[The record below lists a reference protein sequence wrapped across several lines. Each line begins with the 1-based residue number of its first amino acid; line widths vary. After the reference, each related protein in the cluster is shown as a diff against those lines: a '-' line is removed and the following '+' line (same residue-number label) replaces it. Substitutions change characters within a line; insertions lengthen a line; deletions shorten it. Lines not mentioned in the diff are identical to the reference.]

1 VRTGTPRGYQMYPGH
16 PNQLSTTRQSLF
28 LTDARHTPRRV
39 PAPRKFDIRRG
50 TGTGTAVLGGYH
62 PQNTEAPMR
71 PTQIRLP
78 VVAAG
83 IASLLVASSASIPA
97 AAASQDR
104 HARRA
109 HGAAATHYGN
119 FGGYRPLYGYYT
131 PPRPVRAR
139 RG

>member
-1 VRTGTPRGYQMYPGH
+1 
-16 PNQLSTTRQSLF
+16 
-28 LTDARHTPRRV
+28 
-39 PAPRKFDIRRG
+39 
-50 TGTGTAVLGGYH
+50 
-62 PQNTEAPMR
+62 MR

-83 IASLLVASSASIPA
+83 IALLLVASSASLP

-109 HGAAATHYGN
+109 HGAAATHHGN

-131 PPRPVRAR
+131 RHGQYVPGAGDRLIYGPGYVFVPG
-139 RG
+139 RGILDEACNLPSSTCTNEYRDVH

>member
-1 VRTGTPRGYQMYPGH
+1 
-16 PNQLSTTRQSLF
+16 
-28 LTDARHTPRRV
+28 
-39 PAPRKFDIRRG
+39 
-50 TGTGTAVLGGYH
+50 
-62 PQNTEAPMR
+62 MR

-83 IASLLVASSASIPA
+83 IASLLVASSASGP

-109 HGAAATHYGN
+109 HGAAATTHHGN

-131 PPRPVRAR
+131 RHGQYVPGAGDRLIYGPGYVFVPG
-139 RG
+139 RGILDEACNLPSSTCTNEYRDVH

>member
-1 VRTGTPRGYQMYPGH
+1 
-16 PNQLSTTRQSLF
+16 
-28 LTDARHTPRRV
+28 
-39 PAPRKFDIRRG
+39 
-50 TGTGTAVLGGYH
+50 
-62 PQNTEAPMR
+62 MR

-83 IASLLVASSASIPA
+83 IASLLVASSASLP

-109 HGAAATHYGN
+109 HGAAATTHHGN

-131 PPRPVRAR
+131 RHGQYVPGAGDRLIYGPGYVFVPG
-139 RG
+139 RGILDEACNLPSSTCTNEYRDVH